1 MNTNEPY
8 PAPPDPNR
16 KPRLMRL
23 LVIHAHPVP
32 ESLNTALCT
41 AAVKAA
47 RAKGHDV
54 RLIDLCTEDFNPVMS
69 TQERRGYTDDAPIPP
84 DLVPHVEALQWAEG
98 LILVYPTWW
107 YSQPAIL
114 KGWID
119 RVWRPGIAFTL
130 HHEGQRLRPALA
142 NIRLIGV
149 ITSFGSPWWFWTFLM
164 GAPGRKIIL
173 RGLRFCT
180 NRRTKTFWLALHAI
194 DDQTSQTRQYFI
206 DKVRASIS
214 RIPL

>member
-1 MNTNEPY
+1 
-8 PAPPDPNR
+8 
-16 KPRLMRL
+16 MRL
-23 LVIHAHPVP
+23 LFIHAHPVP
-32 ESLNTALCT
+32 ESFNTALYK
-41 AAVKAA
+41 AAVQSAQES
-47 RAKGHDV
+47 GHEV
-54 RLIDLCTEDFNPVMS
+54 RLIDLNAEGFNPVM
-69 TQERRGYTDDAPIPP
+69 TADERRGYTEDVPIPAE
-84 DLVPHVEALQWAEG
+84 LQPHIEALQWAEG

-114 KGWID
+114 KGWMD

-130 HHEGQRLRPALA
+130 HEEGQRLRPALA

-149 ITSFGSPWWFWTFLM
+149 VTTFGSPWWFWTFLI

-180 NRRTKTFWLALHAI
+180 NKRTQTFWLGLHAI
-194 DDQTSQTRQYFI
+194 DDQTETSRKSYI
-206 DKVRASIS
+206 DRVRARIA